1 MMIADITHKADLK
14 ILKGQLLEA
23 AKQIVTS
30 LRRIDFLLDQ
40 TEPDAS
46 TQTMEQDS
54 LPTYTGI
61 HREPTLPKTPP
72 PTFIF

>member
-1 MMIADITHKADLK
+1 MTADITHKADLR
-14 ILKGQLLEA
+14 ILQGQLLEA
-23 AKQIVTS
+23 AKQIATS

-46 TQTMEQDS
+46 TQTTEQDS
-54 LPTYTGI
+54 LPAYTGI
-61 HREPTLPKTPP
+61 HREPTLPKTPS